1 MAKTGDKLQDLSG
14 AISRFAKPG
23 DSIALGLALEG
34 FVPFAAVHEI
44 IRQGIGPLTLI
55 GPISNIPFDQL
66 AGSGLAERVI
76 AAWVGNVSTGLG
88 HCYRRAVE
96 KSIPRPLEV
105 INHSNFS
112 VSLALEAGARGLPMA
127 VSQSPQGSDIIKDNP
142 HFKRVT
148 CPFSGRELLAIKALK
163 PDLTIIHTQKADRE
177 GNAMCWGAVGISR
190 QAAYAA
196 EKVIITCEEIVPG
209 DVIRS
214 DPDRTLVP
222 GFLVDAVCEVPW
234 GAHPAPVQGY
244 YGLDNEMYVEYS
256 GRTRDQTDAEAWFNE
271 WIHGVKN
278 REEYVEKLGRKR
290 LTDLMVKHP
299 AKSAGVDYGW

>member
-1 MAKTGDKLQDLSG
+1 MSEGTGKIQDLASAIKRLARPG
-14 AISRFAKPG
+14 A
-23 DSIALGLALEG
+23 SIALGLGLEG

-44 IRQGIGPLTLI
+44 MRQNIGRLTLI

-66 AGSGLAERVI
+66 AGAGLVERVI

-96 KSIPRPLEV
+96 KGFPRPLEV

-112 VSLALEAGARGLPMA
+112 VGLALEAGARGLPMA
-127 VSQSPQGSDIIKDNP
+127 VSQSPLGSDIVRDNP
-142 HFKRVT
+142 HFT
-148 CPFSGRELLAIKALK
+148 QIECPFSGRKLLAVKALK
-163 PDLTIIHTQKADRE
+163 PDLAIIHTQRADAQ

-196 EKVIITCEEIVPG
+196 EHVLITCEEIVPG
-209 DVIRS
+209 EVIRA

-244 YGLDNEMYVEYS
+244 YGLDNAMYLDYS
-256 GRTRDQTDAEAWFNE
+256 QSTRDPDQAEKWFGQ
-271 WIHGVKN
+271 WVHGVKN
-278 REEYVEKLGRKR
+278 REEYLAKLGRGR
-290 LTDLMVKHP
+290 LNNLMVKHP
-299 AKSAGVDYGW
+299 AKGGSVEYGW

>member
-1 MAKTGDKLQDLSG
+1 MAKTGDKLQDLST
-14 AISRFAKPG
+14 AISQLAKPG
-23 DSIALGLALEG
+23 FSIALGLGLEG

-44 IRQGIGPLTLI
+44 IRQGIGSLTLI

-66 AGSGLAERVI
+66 VGAGLARRVI

-96 KSIPRPLEV
+96 HGIPQPLEV

-127 VSQSPQGSDIIKDNP
+127 VSQSPQGSDIVKDNP
-142 HFKRVT
+142 HFKHIT
-148 CPFSGRELLAIKALK
+148 CPFSGRDLLAIKALK
-163 PDLTIIHTQKADRE
+163 PDLAIIHTQKADRA

-196 EKVIITCEEIVPG
+196 KRVIITCEEIVPSE
-209 DVIRS
+209 VIHS

-244 YGLDNEMYVEYS
+244 YGLDNQMYMEYS
-256 GRTRDQTDAEAWFNE
+256 ERNRDQSQAEAWFAE
-271 WIHGVKN
+271 WIHSVKS
-278 REEYVEKLGRKR
+278 REEYVEKLGRTR
-290 LTDLMVKHP
+290 LNDLMVKHP
-299 AKSAGVDYGW
+299 AKSAAVDYGW

>member
-1 MAKTGDKLQDLSG
+1 MAKTGDKLQDLSQ
-14 AISRFAKPG
+14 AIDRLAEPG
-23 DSIALGLALEG
+23 QSIALGLGLEG

-44 IRQGIGPLTLI
+44 IRQGIGGLTLI
-55 GPISNIPFDQL
+55 GPISNISFDQMV
-66 AGSGLAERVI
+66 GMGLVERII
-76 AAWVGNVSTGLG
+76 AAWVGNVSTGMG
-88 HCYRRAVE
+88 HCFRRAVE
-96 KSIPRPLEV
+96 KDTPRPLEV

-127 VSQSPQGSDIIKDNP
+127 VSQSPLGSDIIKDNP

-148 CPFSGRELLAIKALK
+148 CPFSGRELLAIQALK
-163 PDLTIIHTQKADRE
+163 PDLAIIHCQKADRE
-177 GNAMCWGAVGISR
+177 GNAMSWGATGISR

-209 DVIRS
+209 EVIRS
-214 DPDRTLVP
+214 DPERTLVP

-244 YGLDNEMYVEYS
+244 YGLDNQMFVEYS
-256 GRTRDQTDAEAWFNE
+256 RDTRDQADAEAWMGD
-271 WIHGVKN
+271 WIQGVAN

-290 LTDLMVKHP
+290 ITDLMVKHP